1 MPIFSYFAVVGSVL
15 VALLFVADAKLPK
28 QGPALVSSD
37 VYGLPKPWRPDPPK
51 LNLAANPAPEPDMTS
66 EAVKAAMPK
75 IAAVNERMTTADAA
89 PKKKRVAR
97 KQPQPQPDDDRQNFA
112 WSRGGNDGG
121 PFGGS
126 PFGRF

>member
-37 VYGLPKPWRPDPPK
+37 VYGLPKPWRPDPAK
-51 LNLAANPAPEPDMTS
+51 LTLAANPAPEPDMTS

-75 IAAVNERMTTADAA
+75 IATIPERTAQADAP
-89 PKKKRVAR
+89 PKKKRVVR
-97 KQPQPQPDDDRQNFA
+97 KPPHPDNDRQNFA
-112 WSRGGNDGG
+112 WSRGGNDSG
-121 PFGGS
+121 PFGGL

>member
-37 VYGLPKPWRPDPPK
+37 VYGLPKPWRPDPAK

-75 IAAVNERMTTADAA
+75 IAAVNERTATADAA

-97 KQPQPQPDDDRQNFA
+97 KQPQPDDARQNFA
-112 WSRGGNDGG
+112 WSRGGNDSS
-121 PFGGS
+121 PFFGGS
-126 PFGRF
+126 PFERF